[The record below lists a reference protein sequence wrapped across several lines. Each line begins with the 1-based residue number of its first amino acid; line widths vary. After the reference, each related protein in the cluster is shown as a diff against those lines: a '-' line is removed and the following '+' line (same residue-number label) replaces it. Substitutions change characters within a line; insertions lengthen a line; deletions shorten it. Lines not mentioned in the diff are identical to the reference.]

1 MRKLG
6 VAAEPLRHRFERLE
20 QTIDALG
27 ERLEPLLIVDGL
39 QLDFDAKGQL
49 RSVEVDSR
57 RPVSIATRPTRYNR
71 VRPWLTPPKHTP
83 L

>member
-39 QLDFDAKGQL
+39 QLDFDAKVSSYPL
-49 RSVEVDSR
+49 RWIRAAPSV
-57 RPVSIATRPTRYNR
+57 
-71 VRPWLTPPKHTP
+71 
-83 L
+83 